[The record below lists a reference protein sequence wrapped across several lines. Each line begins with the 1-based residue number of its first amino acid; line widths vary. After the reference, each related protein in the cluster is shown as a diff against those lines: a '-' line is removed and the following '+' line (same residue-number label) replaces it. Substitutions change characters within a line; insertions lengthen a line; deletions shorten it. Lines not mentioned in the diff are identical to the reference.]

1 MNRNILFAV
10 GLSLFSAIFSA
21 AIHVSVVQ
29 AAPEPSFKVTCYP
42 TGHAQDDP
50 IVFPG
55 QAGKS
60 HMHTFYGAHGVNAN
74 SNLTSIL
81 ADPRSQCGS
90 YYDKSDRSAY
100 WIPSLYRNDQLVYKD
115 DGSMNLTVYYQRS
128 GNSSG
133 ARIDQAFPQGLR
145 MIAGDMRA
153 TTPQD
158 NVWFK
163 CGVTDDFGRQSK
175 LGQSFPT
182 CNADE
187 TLVAELKFPDCWNGT
202 SIDSP
207 DHKSHMAYSS
217 SNGSCPA
224 SHPVKLPKVTF
235 EAIFWGVNGPASQ
248 FRFASGSAYSFHGDI
263 MSGWEPRAFAGLVN
277 NCLNFAA
284 GEIDCNIYNFTD
296 INISGVT
303 QAMIDA
309 QTKWANVAPVTP
321 APATTTSPQP
331 ATPMDHSMMNMSEA
345 DHAAMQASAETPEK
359 LPSTGPSV
367 TLVTVIGLGVLSAA
381 YFIYQASRVRLH
393 HAIRDYLRK

>member
-1 MNRNILFAV
+1 
-10 GLSLFSAIFSA
+10 
-21 AIHVSVVQ
+21 
-29 AAPEPSFKVTCYP
+29 
-42 TGHAQDDP
+42 
-50 IVFPG
+50 
-55 QAGKS
+55 
-60 HMHTFYGAHGVNAN
+60 
-74 SNLTSIL
+74 
-81 ADPRSQCGS
+81 
-90 YYDKSDRSAY
+90 
-100 WIPSLYRNDQLVYKD
+100 
-115 DGSMNLTVYYQRS
+115 
-128 GNSSG
+128 
-133 ARIDQAFPQGLR
+133 
-145 MIAGDMRA
+145 
-153 TTPQD
+153 
-158 NVWFK
+158 
-163 CGVTDDFGRQSK
+163 
-175 LGQSFPT
+175 
-182 CNADE
+182 
-187 TLVAELKFPDCWNGT
+187 
-202 SIDSP
+202 
-207 DHKSHMAYSS
+207 
-217 SNGSCPA
+217 
-224 SHPVKLPKVTF
+224 
-235 EAIFWGVNGPASQ
+235 
-248 FRFASGSAYSFHGDI
+248 